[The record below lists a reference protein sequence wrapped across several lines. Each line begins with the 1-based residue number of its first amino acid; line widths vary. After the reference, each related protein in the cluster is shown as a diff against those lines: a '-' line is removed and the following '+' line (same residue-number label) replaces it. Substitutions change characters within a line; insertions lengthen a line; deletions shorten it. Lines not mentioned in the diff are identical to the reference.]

1 MVYKT
6 NWKTKGEPYQI
17 NRKDTTGDGYGGQK
31 ESSKKNTG
39 YRHARSVIKI
49 SNPRVKGG
57 HPTQKPVKL
66 MEYLVKSYTNEN
78 DIILDCCM
86 GCGSTGIAAVKNKR
100 KFIGMELE
108 KKYFDIAYKK
118 ITTLQEVT

>member
-1 MVYKT
+1 
-6 NWKTKGEPYQI
+6 
-17 NRKDTTGDGYGGQK
+17 
-31 ESSKKNTG
+31 
-39 YRHARSVIKI
+39 
-49 SNPRVKGG
+49 
-57 HPTQKPVKL
+57 